1 MVELRRKA
9 TSIALQALEEADA
22 TGNSPERILDRIL
35 PQSGFAGEQ
44 YDKTRKIAFVVI
56 RNREKRG
63 VALQALYEID
73 MVGHDPET
81 VLSQLIAE
89 SGLTGEYESFV
100 RELVLGVIKDREK
113 IDGIIREFAPAW
125 PIDQISPVDRN
136 ILRLAIYE
144 ILLDNRVP
152 VKVAIN
158 EAVELAKKFGGDNSS
173 KFVNGVLGSVSAIA
187 GR

>member
-9 TSIALQALEEADA
+9 RT
-22 TGNSPERILDRIL
+22 
-35 PQSGFAGEQ
+35 
-44 YDKTRKIAFVVI
+44 
-56 RNREKRG
+56 
-63 VALQALYEID
+63 VALQALYEVD
-73 MVGHDPET
+73 AVGHDPET

-89 SGLTGEYESFV
+89 SGLLGEYAEFV
-100 RELVLGVIKDREK
+100 RELVLGVIKNREK
-113 IDGIIREFAPAW
+113 IDGTIREFAPAW
-125 PIDQISPVDRN
+125 PIDQISLVDRN
-136 ILRLAIYE
+136 ILRLAIHE

-158 EAVELAKKFGGDNSS
+158 EAVELAKKFGGDHSS